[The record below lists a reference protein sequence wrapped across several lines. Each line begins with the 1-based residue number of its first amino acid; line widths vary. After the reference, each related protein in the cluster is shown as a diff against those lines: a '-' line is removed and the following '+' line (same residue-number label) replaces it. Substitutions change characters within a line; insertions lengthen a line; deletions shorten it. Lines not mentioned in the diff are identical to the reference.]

1 MKNLKKEKLW
11 YNPSH
16 PKNNSLLQLSSET
29 AGMDLDHLTAFQEGR
44 SLLASY
50 CRFYSSKH

>member
-29 AGMDLDHLTAFQEGR
+29 AGMELDHLTAFQEGR

-50 CRFYSSKH
+50 CRFYSSKQ